1 MKHGAEFESVG
12 QKCHLNFLKSILGVK
27 RTTSNWAVLRECGH
41 EALQFYWFRATIKFL
56 NSMLTCNSNTV
67 RKVVKADCALR
78 TRDTSCWTAQLL
90 EALQGLR
97 NGEAYAQAVVEG
109 RPIPMQEFIADLRF
123 RQQTVWRA
131 LEGHDPRSQPDKLTT
146 YQARFASPFVGN
158 TCSAAR
164 VPRYLHLDLSK
175 HVVRNISRF
184 RLRAHTLK
192 VESGLWQGRNFVC
205 NNCDCQDIQDEKHV
219 LFFCKDVRVC
229 GLRQKYAYLFN
240 DLLATLQ
247 TFAEGYQPYLNMF
260 HQVSNQDV
268 SDFLNQPNNKLFSFL
283 SELMDVFMLAGSDQ
297 QANEPNDLAHG
308 PPQL

>member
-1 MKHGAEFESVG
+1 M
-12 QKCHLNFLKSILGVK
+12 LN
-27 RTTSNWAVLRECGH
+27 
-41 EALQFYWFRATIKFL
+41 
-56 NSMLTCNSNTV
+56 CNSNIV

-109 RPIPMQEFIADLRF
+109 RPIPMQEFVADLRF

-131 LEGHDPRSQPDKLTT
+131 LEGHDPRNQPDKLTT
-146 YQARFASPFVGN
+146 YQAWFASPFVGN
-158 TCSAAR
+158 ARSAAR

-229 GLRQKYAYLFN
+229 GLRQKYAYLFI